1 MYSQVQLFTSRDI
14 HRSDMSYRIAADFV
28 IFVHFLWIAF
38 VILGFPVFL
47 YLNQPRWRIFHLIAL
62 LAMIV
67 MQVTHT
73 ICPLTYLEVYLKL
86 KGESGSVYPGQFMI
100 DTIEKLIYVEDLTL
114 EKITYV
120 TIIFLIVVLLS
131 FWFRPVSSK
140 SKAGVR
146 H

>member
-1 MYSQVQLFTSRDI
+1 
-14 HRSDMSYRIAADFV
+14 MSYRIAADFI

-47 YLNQPRWRIFHLIAL
+47 YLNWPKWRIFHLVAL
-62 LAMIV
+62 ITMII
-67 MQVTHT
+67 MQVTRT
-73 ICPLTYLEVYLKL
+73 ICPLTYLEVYLKSQ
-86 KGESGSVYPGQFMI
+86 GQSGSVYPGQFMI

-114 EKITYV
+114 EKITYA

-131 FWFRPVSSK
+131 FWFRPLSSK
-140 SKAGVR
+140 SRARVR